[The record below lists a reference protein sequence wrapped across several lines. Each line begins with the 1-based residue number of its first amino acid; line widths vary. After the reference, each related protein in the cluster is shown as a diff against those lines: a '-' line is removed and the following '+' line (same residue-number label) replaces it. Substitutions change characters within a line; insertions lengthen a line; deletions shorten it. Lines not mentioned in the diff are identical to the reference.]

1 MTYDGLGRVAQ
12 TTVKAGNYT
21 TNTNYTYTAGA
32 TLSDASG
39 KTSTSGLVASLT
51 LAGGSWSY
59 PYTYTYD
66 DNGNIT
72 KVVQSGV
79 TTSYT
84 YDALGQLTRVDDGME
99 GATWFYTYDQGGN
112 ILTKKKYVNG
122 VESES
127 KTFTYGNSS
136 WKDQLTAVNGV
147 AITYDAIGNPL
158 NDGTWTYSWSNGRQ
172 LTRMTSVDKDVR
184 FVYNENGLRVQ
195 KRVDGVATNYYLH
208 GKNVVHMTRGSDELH
223 FFYDAQN
230 KPAVVVYNGTA
241 YAYLKNL
248 QGDIVAILNGS
259 GTAVVSY
266 VYDAWGRP
274 VSKTGSMADTLG
286 TLNPFR
292 YRSYV
297 YDEETG
303 LYYLRSR
310 YYNAIHCRFC
320 ICDAIISTN
329 AQVCNHNLW
338 TYCSNNPIGFSDAS
352 GYGKE
357 LSITAIEPFRAND
370 WGTNTTKM
378 PASLMI
384 GFMIELAENYKC
396 NYGDGLFI
404 KERKDGSYNVEI
416 DCIGVFNMPAKFWM
430 TRETFRTTYNIG
442 TGTNSALRNLEG
454 TAANRLHRLDLNNL
468 SVLNIGSVIYSEDK
482 SHVYMYIGYYVSPT
496 ETVIEHAVLQ
506 AAVGK
511 VFLHDTLQIQ
521 SIDSV
526 LSPYWYGNYE
536 YIEYDITY
544 EDTVNYYNPPLPVG
558 RMGLFR
564 MLVK

>member
-1 MTYDGLGRVAQ
+1 MPGGLFCAVTTSLSYDGKTTVIYDGLGRVAQ

-51 LAGGSWSY
+51 LAAGSWSY

-66 DNGNIT
+66 ANGNIT

-99 GATWFYTYDQGGN
+99 GATWLYTYDQGGN
-112 ILTKKKYVNG
+112 ILTKKKYALG
-122 VESES
+122 VSSGTPVES

-158 NDGTWTYSWSNGRQ
+158 NDGTWSYTWSNGRQ

-259 GTAVVSY
+259 GNAVVSY

-274 VSKTGSMADTLG
+274 VSKTGSMASTLG

-310 YYNAIHCRFC
+310 YYNCDWCRFANLDLVLISKLLLC
-320 ICDAIISTN
+320 NIFAYGNNCPSNFVDADG
-329 AQVCNHNLW
+329 L
-338 TYCSNNPIGFSDAS
+338 
-352 GYGKE
+352 
-357 LSITAIEPFRAND
+357 
-370 WGTNTTKM
+370 WGTNLILAFMKDDYAKQIVSHWIDGGGEPLHIENDARWDEYITSNTSVFTQIGDAAYAAFKRGETTF
-378 PASLMI
+378 SV
-384 GFMIELAENYKC
+384 E
-396 NYGDGLFI
+396 
-404 KERKDGSYNVEI
+404 GS
-416 DCIGVFNMPAKFWM
+416 
-430 TRETFRTTYNIG
+430 
-442 TGTNSALRNLEG
+442 
-454 TAANRLHRLDLNNL
+454 
-468 SVLNIGSVIYSEDK
+468 SV
-482 SHVYMYIGYYVSPT
+482 
-496 ETVIEHAVLQ
+496 
-506 AAVGK
+506 
-511 VFLHDTLQIQ
+511 
-521 SIDSV
+521 V
-526 LSPYWYGNYE
+526 LSATGKGGFQTGYDLLNGSNINNGGFSFYGEISYVEENHYLITGVYIFNDRVDAE
-536 YIEYDITY
+536 QKYIEDRVLAKVVPLFLDPGKGVDYDITIQGEFSY
-544 EDTVNYYNPPLPVG
+544 H
-558 RMGLFR
+558 LFY
-564 MLVK
+564 